1 MWAKILSK
9 NYQASNLAD
18 KFKIM
23 NILMESI
30 YSSMKKIILSN
41 FRKNKIFRKSII
53 IRNIINL
60 RILEDSSNKVR
71 HNSSFLKK
79 MTVS

>member
-30 YSSMKKIILSN
+30 YSSMKKIILNN
-41 FRKNKIFRKSII
+41 FRKNKIFRKSIT